1 MAGHVFKGRDVLAFG
16 YAMDFGKA
24 KEDLRLLLEE
34 AKDIFNDEMIKQVP
48 TQAMKAGLEKLS
60 EVAKISTPQQYH
72 TWYSRILPFMRQLGP
87 DRFPEF
93 VGLYEPDPKRKNADW
108 LHYTLQDYMRST
120 THSSFDRVSAFSSLF
135 QQQIMIVEA
144 VYWTADQQLNDL
156 ELIVRADLFRQ
167 ELDAAEELLKKG
179 APEGGWRALGR
190 YARIPSAEDMCCSKR
205 RAKKEERDNCRLQ

>member
-1 MAGHVFKGRDVLAFG
+1 MLIEARAVAENGLYFGPGFKNPCCEKRRLMDAVTRQAGGQAKLDTPPIHSHVVRRSTGQRVAGHVFKGRDVLAFG

-108 LHYTLQDYMRST
+108 LHYTLQDYMRGT

-144 VYWTADQQLNDL
+144 VYWTADQRTQ
-156 ELIVRADLFRQ
+156 
-167 ELDAAEELLKKG
+167 
-179 APEGGWRALGR
+179 
-190 YARIPSAEDMCCSKR
+190 
-205 RAKKEERDNCRLQ
+205 